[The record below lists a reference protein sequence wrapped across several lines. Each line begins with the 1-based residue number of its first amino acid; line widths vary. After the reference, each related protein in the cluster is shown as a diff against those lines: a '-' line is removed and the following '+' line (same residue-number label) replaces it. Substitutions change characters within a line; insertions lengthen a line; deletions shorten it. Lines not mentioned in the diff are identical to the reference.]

1 MFLEV
6 LTMQR
11 WQGQVLA
18 VTLLT
23 ALVAGMALTQNVGT
37 PSVPIGT
44 RVTDLSFRDIDGVR
58 DTLADLHRYRAVVFV
73 FFSTQCPMCRKYPAR
88 IARWHE
94 TFEPKGV
101 AFFLVNPMP
110 QEPLD
115 EVRRYVRE
123 VGLKMPVVKGW
134 ELARALGATVTP
146 QAVVLDSNGVLR
158 YRGRLDDNPDEA
170 QVTRQ
175 DLCDALVA
183 VLEGKPVPNPET
195 PAQGCLI
202 PFPKPRAKTGSVTFY
217 RDVLPI
223 LQNRCQSCH
232 RPNGAAP
239 FPLMTYEEAAAW
251 APLIKPYVQTRRMP
265 PWKAEPVAE
274 YLNERRLS
282 EAEIA
287 TLVRWVEEGCPEGD
301 PKDAPPAKPFA
312 SSWMLGEPDLVL
324 EPDREFRLEATG
336 RDVYRHFVFPTNFPE
351 DKFVTAIEVIPGNPR
366 VVHHVIA
373 FLDTSGRAKQLDGR
387 DGQPGY
393 EAFGGPGFIPAGGL
407 GGWAPG
413 NIPIPLPDGI
423 AYRLPKGAAIV
434 IQVHYHK
441 SGKPETDRTK
451 VGIYFAKQPP
461 RQIVHVLPVL
471 NFLLAIPPGAERH
484 EVRAEATFTRD
495 VKVLAVM
502 PHMHLLGREMK
513 VTAILPDGTE
523 KPLVWV
529 RDWDFNWQET
539 YFFKEP
545 LRLPAGT
552 KVQVVAYYDN
562 SEKNPR
568 NPNKPPKWVRWGE
581 QTTDEMCIAFVWFV
595 HDDTRTAAR

>member
-1 MFLEV
+1 
-6 LTMQR
+6 MQR
-11 WQGQVLA
+11 GRAQILA
-18 VTLLT
+18 AMLLT
-23 ALVAGMALTQNVGT
+23 ALVAGMALTQNAET
-37 PSVPIGT
+37 PSVPVGT
-44 RVTDLSFRDIDGVR
+44 RIANLSFRDIDGVAY
-58 DTLADLHRYRAVVFV
+58 TLADLQRHRAVVFV
-73 FFSTQCPMCRKYPAR
+73 FFSIQCPMARKYPSR
-88 IARWHE
+88 IARLHE
-94 TFEPKGV
+94 TFEPQGV
-101 AFFLVNPMP
+101 AFFVVNPMP
-110 QEPLD
+110 HEPLS
-115 EVRRYVRE
+115 EVRQYVRE
-123 VGLKMPVVKGW
+123 VSWKMPVIKGW
-134 ELARALGATVTP
+134 ELAQALGATVTP

-158 YRGRLDDNPDEA
+158 YRGRIDDNADEA
-170 QVTRQ
+170 QVTRH
-175 DLCDALVA
+175 DLRDAIVA

-195 PAQGCLI
+195 PAQGCVI
-202 PFPKPRAKTGSVTFY
+202 AFPKPRPKTGSVTFY

-239 FPLMTYEEAAAW
+239 FPLMTYEEASAF

-287 TLVRWVEEGCPEGD
+287 TIVRWVEEGCPEGD
-301 PKDAPPAKPFA
+301 QKDAPPPKQFA
-312 SSWMLGEPDLVL
+312 SGWMLGEPDLVL

-373 FLDTSGRAKQLDGR
+373 FIDTSGRAKQLDGR

-413 NIPIPLPDGI
+413 NIPVPLPDGI
-423 AYRLPKGAAIV
+423 AYRLPKGATIV

-471 NFLLAIPPGAERH
+471 NFLFAIPPGAERH